1 MTILNDKQIL
11 SLATRGMIQPF
22 VKECVRSVEVIG
34 NAMTSERKIL
44 SYGCSSYGYDL
55 RLSPKEFRVFRRIP
69 GMVVNPKR
77 FDISS
82 LEAVELQTD
91 SDGAFFI
98 IPAHSYGLGFAMEWL
113 NLPRDITAFFYG
125 KSSYARAGIIANLT
139 SGEAGWRGHL
149 TIEISNSSAADCRV
163 YAGEGIIQA
172 HFFKGEPCEV
182 SYSDRAGKY
191 QDQGEEVVVAK
202 V

>member
-34 NAMTSERKIL
+34 NGMTSERKIL

-69 GMVVNPKR
+69 GQVVNPKR

-82 LEAVELQTD
+82 LEAVELQHD
-91 SDGAFFI
+91 SDGSFFI

-139 SGEAGWRGHL
+139 SSEAGWRGHL

-182 SYSDRAGKY
+182 SYADRAGKY